1 VTVEVIDHGPGI
13 PPEMLPFVF
22 ERFWRADESRQR
34 SSGGSGL
41 GLSIVAAVVAAHGGR
56 VTIRQT
62 PGGGATF
69 VVELPAAPAAFP
81 GPAGL
86 HTLTGPD
93 VGNGVS
99 SSVPGVIE
107 VAGVPGAT
115 GLEE

>member
-1 VTVEVIDHGPGI
+1 MGLISTSTCASDNPS
-13 PPEMLPFVF
+13 
-22 ERFWRADESRQR
+22 SRNQ
-34 SSGGSGL
+34 SASGQ
-41 GLSIVAAVVAAHGGR
+41 
-56 VTIRQT
+56 QT

-81 GPAGL
+81 GPGGL